1 MSYHESNV
9 KINGSQINSV
19 HCVCCRPGES
29 TAQVEQSLVSGEEH
43 LTLITESMSITS
55 SDEEKLQLL
64 NKNTELRRL
73 NKEVLKHA
81 LSLLLIKPITNARQQ
96 LFKI

>member
-1 MSYHESNV
+1 VEEEAAA
-9 KINGSQINSV
+9 Q
-19 HCVCCRPGES
+19 GES
-29 TAQVEQSLVSGEEH
+29 LLSGEEH

-73 NKEVLKHA
+73 NKE
-81 LSLLLIKPITNARQQ
+81 
-96 LFKI
+96 

>member
-1 MSYHESNV
+1 M
-9 KINGSQINSV
+9 
-19 HCVCCRPGES
+19 
-29 TAQVEQSLVSGEEH
+29 QVEESLLSGEEN

-73 NKEVLKHA
+73 NKEVPNTKQRL
-81 LSLLLIKPITNARQQ
+81 T
-96 LFKI
+96 